1 MFSRYCAKP
10 FTFEQV
16 DVVYEHSGETK
27 VTPDV
32 SVRDIETEVKYIN
45 TVVGVEIGNI
55 LIQILV

>member
-32 SVRDIETEVKYIN
+32 SVRDLETEVKYIN
-45 TVVGVEIGNI
+45 TVVGVEIGNKSS
-55 LIQILV
+55 